1 MKMIYIVDDGT
12 LDIVFR
18 CSHCGQTIRYADVDR
33 SDDGGVTEY
42 FFQMV
47 KADHMEDCSNNNQN

>member
-12 LDIVFR
+12 LDTVFR
-18 CSHCGQTIRYADVDR
+18 CSHCGQNIRYADADR
-33 SDDGGVTEY
+33 GDDGGVTEY